1 MFKLFIEA
9 AKYAAASAVALS
21 VDVGLLLALTHY
33 AGWHYQLAAT
43 FSFIAGAS
51 VAYVLSVR
59 FVFTEHRLHS
69 RKLEFTWFVLL
80 GLAGLGINALML
92 YVTVSR
98 LGMDLLYAKAVAA
111 CCTFVANF
119 GLRRQ
124 LLFHTR
130 AGAALA

>member
-1 MFKLFIEA
+1 MGKLFIEA
-9 AKYAAASAVALS
+9 VKYAAASAVALG

-59 FVFTEHRLHS
+59 FVFHAHRLHS
-69 RKLEFTWFVLL
+69 RRLEFTCFVLL
-80 GLAGLGINALML
+80 GLAGVGINSFVL

-98 LGMDLLYAKAVAA
+98 LGMDLLYAKALAA

-130 AGAALA
+130 AGTALA